1 MTDGMTLPGLLRR
14 NAQRI
19 AERPAMREKNRG
31 IWQTYSWARYYQEVR
46 DFALGL
52 AALGFRRGDKL
63 SVIGDNRP
71 RLYWAQLAAQCLGGV
86 AVPVY
91 QDSIAAEL
99 VHVLNHAEISVV
111 VAEDQEQV
119 DKILSLTD
127 RLPGLKLVIY
137 DDPRGLRYYESPL
150 LKSFDEVQVAG
161 RDFGAAHPNYVESEI
176 DKGVPDDLTLLNY
189 TSGTTGNPKGVM
201 LSHANLLSA
210 ADAFAAAEKLGAE
223 DEILCYLP
231 MAWIGDSLLSLVLA
245 LLVGFVANCPESP
258 ETVQRDLRELGP
270 TIVIAPPRIWENL
283 LTSLRVRAADAT
295 PLKRKLFAFFQ
306 RLADRA
312 ELLRAKDRKP
322 TAAMRLGLALGEF
335 LVYAPVRDQ
344 LGFRRARLVYTGGAP
359 LGPDTFR
366 FFRSFGVNLKQVWGS
381 TELSGLASLQRDGEA
396 NPDTVG
402 PVLAGTEVRVSEE
415 GEVLVRSSG
424 VFQGYYKQ
432 PEATRETLTA
442 DGWYRT
448 GDSGYVD
455 QRGHLVVVDR
465 AKDVGRLED
474 GTTFAP
480 QFVENKLKFSP
491 FIGEAIVFGHQRPFV
506 AAIVAIDLGTVGS
519 WAERRNLAYTSFQ
532 DLSVKPEVREL
543 IAKEVRKVN
552 RTLPAAARICRF
564 MLLNKEFDADDSEI
578 TRTRKIRRR
587 FVAEKYAAVVEAFYS
602 GAHQVDLTTE
612 ITYEDGRK
620 AALNSTIAIDE
631 VADAVTGPVR
641 EPVYA

>member
-1 MTDGMTLPGLLRR
+1 MTTRTTLPRLLIR
-14 NAQRI
+14 NAQTMG
-19 AERPAMREKNRG
+19 ERPALREKDRG
-31 IWQTYSWARYYQEVR
+31 IWQTYSWAQYYQEVY
-46 DFALGL
+46 DFTLGL
-52 AALGFRRGDKL
+52 AAHGFRRGDKL

-71 RLYWAQLAAQCLGGV
+71 RLYWAQLAAQSLGGV

-119 DKILSLTD
+119 DKILSLQD
-127 RLPGLKLVIY
+127 RLPNLKLVIY
-137 DDPRGLRYYESPL
+137 DDPRGMRHYATPL
-150 LKSFDEVQVAG
+150 LKSFEEIQTSG
-161 RDFGAAHPNYVESEI
+161 RDFGASHPGYVEGEI
-176 DKGVPDDLTLLNY
+176 DQGSPDDLALLNY

-201 LSHANLLSA
+201 LTHANLLSA
-210 ADAFAAAEKLGAE
+210 ADALAAAEQLSAR

-245 LLVGFVANCPESP
+245 LRVGFVANCPESP

-283 LTSLRVRAADAT
+283 LTSLRLRATDAS
-295 PLKRKLFAFFQ
+295 PLKRKLFAYYQ
-306 RLADRA
+306 SRA
-312 ELLRAKDRKP
+312 ERAEQFQSENKNP
-322 TAAMRLGLALGEF
+322 SLTMRLGSALGEY
-335 LVYAPVRDQ
+335 LVYGPVRDQ

-381 TELSGLASLQRDGEA
+381 TELSGLATLQPDGEA
-396 NPDTVG
+396 SPDTVG
-402 PVLAGTEVRVSEE
+402 PVLAGTEVMIGEE
-415 GEVLVRSSG
+415 GEVLIRSPG

-432 PEATRETLTA
+432 PDATSDALTA

-448 GDSGYVD
+448 GDSGYID
-455 QRGHLVVVDR
+455 SRGHLVIIDR
-465 AKDVGRLED
+465 AKDVGKLED

-506 AAIVAIDLGTVGS
+506 AAIVAIDLGTVGG

-532 DLSVKPEVREL
+532 DLSAKPEVREL
-543 IAKEVRKVN
+543 I
-552 RTLPAAARICRF
+552 RTEIRRSNASLPAASRIGRF
-564 MLLNKEFDADDSEI
+564 MLLNKEFDPDDNEI

-587 FVAEKYAAVVEAFYS
+587 FVAEKYAAVVEALYS
-602 GAHQVDLTTE
+602 GAQQVDLATE

-620 AALNSTIAIDE
+620 ATLNSTIAIDDIE
-631 VADAVTGPVR
+631 ETRQPVS
-641 EPVYA
+641 EPAYA